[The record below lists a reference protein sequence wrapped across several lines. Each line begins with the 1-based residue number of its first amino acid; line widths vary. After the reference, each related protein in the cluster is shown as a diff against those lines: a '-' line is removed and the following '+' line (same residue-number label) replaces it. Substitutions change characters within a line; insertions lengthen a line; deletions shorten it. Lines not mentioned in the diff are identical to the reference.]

1 MIFVA
6 SVSVHI
12 LEAFENFEWEACA
25 SASDLSL
32 HHYNVLVTFCL
43 HQMCDH
49 LNSFDAYCQQE
60 SLEWCLEQKREA

>member
-12 LEAFENFEWEACA
+12 LEAFENFEWEARA

-32 HHYNVLVTFCL
+32 HHYI
-43 HQMCDH
+43 
-49 LNSFDAYCQQE
+49 
-60 SLEWCLEQKREA
+60 